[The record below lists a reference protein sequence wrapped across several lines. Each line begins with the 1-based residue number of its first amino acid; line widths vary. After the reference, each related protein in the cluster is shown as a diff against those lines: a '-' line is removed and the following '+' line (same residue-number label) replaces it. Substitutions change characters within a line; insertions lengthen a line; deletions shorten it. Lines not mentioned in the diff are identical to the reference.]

1 MDHKDLYLRKSFAIS
16 HNDGQMWAANLDAL
30 GDHPD
35 VLLRRWEEDIAVL
48 LRPSSPGVAAVNLCQ
63 TAVSAQ
69 QADRMMADLQAAG
82 PRVTRVA
89 FIGADRAAGK
99 NLRDAAKR
107 QGATFV
113 HQYFK
118 DFVVA
123 KDWLI
128 PPRGK

>member
-16 HNDGQMWAANLDAL
+16 HNDGEMWAANLDAL

-35 VLLRRWEEDIAVL
+35 VLQRRWDEDIAVL
-48 LRPSSPGVAAVNLCQ
+48 RRASSPGVVAVNLCQ
-63 TAVSAQ
+63 TAVSAA
-69 QADRMMADLQAAG
+69 QADRMMADLQAAR

-89 FIGADRAAGK
+89 FIGADRAGLK
-99 NLRDAAKR
+99 NLKDAQKR
-107 QGATFV
+107 HQVTFV
-113 HQYFK
+113 HHYFK

-128 PPRGK
+128 PPRSK